1 MIIIIY
7 PFVLYTFSLSLSILT
22 TKPVPLCWSSFIW
35 MVWDINILPFC
46 VFVLSS
52 FILSQHDRNRKKH
65 PHRKKNKQKAFLPKK
80 QSGFPPLI
88 LWRYRMFI
96 PNMGEKISVFP
107 SGRGRADENKRYES
121 EMDEQKSSLMAVS
134 SSPYSYENQSILVL
148 VFFLFHKKSIS
159 V

>member
-7 PFVLYTFSLSLSILT
+7 PFVLYTFSLFLSLSILT

-65 PHRKKNKQKAFLPKK
+65 PHRKKKQKAVLPKK
-80 QSGFPPLI
+80 QSGFLPLI

-96 PNMGEKISVFP
+96 PNMGEKIPVFP

-148 VFFLFHKKSIS
+148 VFFSFP
-159 V
+159 